1 MNHELFFFFWLFAI
15 RERLS
20 FLFDFLRC
28 VISTFCDA
36 WNVRR
41 RRTPIPPPF
50 NPTLS
55 DSALPCYFFYG
66 YHNNPVDSVCASHI
80 FYLSSC
86 DYKITDGSLWWNF
99 QGNFSLISLIIVNMV
114 DRSGKTWNFCYPRI
128 QFSERKIH
136 QRHIF
141 HPWGFRRP
149 ENNAQWFSIVNRIY
163 HTSELNFSRA
173 LIG

>member
-1 MNHELFFFFWLFAI
+1 MNFFFLAFRDTWTFKFLI
-15 RERLS
+15 RFIAVRYFYFLWCVKRAQAQDSHPSS
-20 FLFDFLRC
+20 FEPHSKRQCASLL
-28 VISTFCDA
+28 
-36 WNVRR
+36 
-41 RRTPIPPPF
+41 
-50 NPTLS
+50 
-55 DSALPCYFFYG
+55 FFYG

-114 DRSGKTWNFCYPRI
+114 DRSEKTWNFCYPRI